1 MKEIQSAVTTLDL
14 PVCLANRMPERKNML
29 NWSNLSLFIGATLI
43 LVFMPGP
50 NTLYIIARSVEQ
62 GRKAGIISSLGVH
75 VGTLLHIAA
84 AAFGLSALLLS
95 SALAFNVVKYA
106 GAAYL
111 IYLGVKTL
119 LTKEKIEPR
128 QKIQSASL
136 TRVFYQGII
145 VNLLNPKTALFFFA
159 FLPQFVDTTQGTVTL
174 QIVSLGTILI
184 FLGGLSDCSYALAA
198 GSIGNL
204 VGRNSKFLRA
214 QRYFAGSVYIGL
226 GAATALSGTHK
237 K

>member
-1 MKEIQSAVTTLDL
+1 MLD
-14 PVCLANRMPERKNML
+14 
-29 NWSNLSLFIGATLI
+29 WSQLSLFIVATLI

-50 NTLYIIARSVEQ
+50 NTLYIIARSIQQ
-62 GRKAGIISSLGVH
+62 GRKAGIVSCLGVQL
-75 VGTLLHIAA
+75 GTLFHIAA

-119 LTKEKIEPR
+119 LTKEKNEGGPEIH
-128 QKIQSASL
+128 SVSL
-136 TRVFYQGII
+136 RRVFYQGAV

-159 FLPQFVDTTQGTVTL
+159 FLPQFIDAARGRVAM
-174 QIVSLGTILI
+174 QIILLGAILI
-184 FLGGLSDCSYALAA
+184 CLGALSDSIYALAA
-198 GSIGNL
+198 GGIGNWL
-204 VGRNSKFLRA
+204 RGNLKFLRA

-226 GAATALSGTHK
+226 GAVTALSGAHK